1 MSTKLVAIH
10 SAFLYSLILMFS
22 IIPNAVGQ
30 IIHWEFT
37 EMPLPT
43 DSGSIKG
50 GFDFNTS
57 TYDIFNITVQTG
69 NESGLGCF
77 PCNNFTGAT
86 GSYIESYNPDGT
98 LGTYSI
104 TLEETFQSGALVDRH
119 YILTIIGNIYFG
131 STSPF
136 NFKTVGVMT
145 DLTLN
150 EIGFVRLGEEYGPD
164 DIYDTYGCLTCV
176 TATGELIPVPEPYT
190 MFLTGLGLIGFAAK
204 RKSRLS
210 S

>member
-1 MSTKLVAIH
+1 MPNYLSV
-10 SAFLYSLILMFS
+10 FLYTLILMFS

-37 EMPLPT
+37 EMPIPT
-43 DSGSIKG
+43 DSGYIRG

-69 NESGLGCF
+69 NDSGLGCF
-77 PCNNFTGAT
+77 PCNNFAGAT
-86 GSYIESYNPDGT
+86 GSYVESYNPDGT
-98 LGTYSI
+98 LGTYSM
-104 TLEETFQSGALVDRH
+104 TLEETFQSGPVLDRY
-119 YILTIIGNIYFG
+119 YILTVTGNIYFG

-136 NFKTVGVMT
+136 NFKTTGVIT

-164 DIYDTYGCLTCV
+164 DIYDSYGCLTCV
-176 TATGELIPVPEPYT
+176 TATGEMTPVPEPETYV

-204 RKSRLS
+204 RKSRLLS
-210 S
+210 